1 VKDPSTEYDAIIVG
15 AGLSGLSAAY
25 ELKDRKVLIIEKN
38 NYLGGRVLTKKKQGV
53 AYELGAIFAY
63 DPSQLPFQIEPS
75 QLIREEGKIGV
86 SFNGSVT
93 LGEGVV
99 PIVLNIPKRL
109 ENETVLID
117 GITRKPDL
125 EDVIDALFQVIHP
138 GDRNQYLEARKR
150 DAFYTWPNDHYAG
163 GNSEMI
169 EAFRERISA
178 RIVLGAEVTSISQ
191 LGDAVAVEYTKDNVE
206 VTKFSEAAVIATP
219 ATIARNILRTS
230 SEESSRFL
238 RAVRYGSGIVVTL
251 CLEDIELLN
260 FRYVVTPYQKTNTIF
275 RSKSE
280 KADHTVLTVYY
291 LFVHDRHNLR
301 NLTDRDLF
309 TRTLAEINQVGI
321 GTISEKDIVFFDVHS
336 WTDLGTVIDEA
347 YLKWNPNCARPSPRI
362 FLAGDYMDWN
372 EDQLPYGM
380 AAAIMS
386 GQERGKA
393 VEAFLEGTGTET
405 HL

>member
-1 VKDPSTEYDAIIVG
+1 
-15 AGLSGLSAAY
+15 
-25 ELKDRKVLIIEKN
+25 
-38 NYLGGRVLTKKKQGV
+38 
-53 AYELGAIFAY
+53 
-63 DPSQLPFQIEPS
+63 
-75 QLIREEGKIGV
+75 
-86 SFNGSVT
+86 
-93 LGEGVV
+93 
-99 PIVLNIPKRL
+99 
-109 ENETVLID
+109 
-117 GITRKPDL
+117 
-125 EDVIDALFQVIHP
+125 
-138 GDRNQYLEARKR
+138 
-150 DAFYTWPNDHYAG
+150 
-163 GNSEMI
+163 
-169 EAFRERISA
+169 
-178 RIVLGAEVTSISQ
+178 
-191 LGDAVAVEYTKDNVE
+191 
-206 VTKFSEAAVIATP
+206 
-219 ATIARNILRTS
+219 
-230 SEESSRFL
+230 
-238 RAVRYGSGIVVTL
+238 VRYGSGIVVTL